1 MSSGASCAGAGA
13 AGGESAPGTNGPSN
27 AATWPRAASDSRP
40 AIAGYLAFSLSWA
53 ANRRAATPLSS
64 DVPHATG
71 SEPTRSR
78 ASDLPGLTN
87 DSLAGRH

>member
-1 MSSGASCAGAGA
+1 MPRA
-13 AGGESAPGTNGPSN
+13 AGQARRAGRARAGTNGPSN
-27 AATWPRAASDSRP
+27 AATWPRAASGSTP
-40 AIAGYLAFSLSWA
+40 AIAGYLAISLSWA

-64 DVPHATG
+64 DVPHTTG